1 MSDLYRL
8 ASGMVQDAAPI
19 RVRFGQITS
28 VQADRTCTVNVGGAD
43 VAGVKYAAGMA
54 PCPGKVAFLLTDGA
68 DLFAVD
74 HMAAA
79 DLTLAPRASRSANLT
94 VANTTDTAVTWAAVN
109 SDAWGCWNAASPTY
123 LSAPLTGRY
132 MATAQVEFAGDADGF
147 RQAWIRRNGSDVL
160 GYVKQISAAAAS
172 PTNMVVATGAFD
184 MTKADYV
191 ELVVRHNAGNDLVL
205 NRDSTHNP
213 HLTLIYLGP

>member
-1 MSDLYRL
+1 MSDLFRI

-19 RVRFGQITS
+19 RVRFGEITS
-28 VQADRTCTVNVGGAD
+28 VQANRTCTVNVGGAD

-79 DLTLAPRASRSANLT
+79 DLTLAPRASRNANLT

-147 RQAWIRRNGSDVL
+147 RQAWIRRNGTSVL
-160 GYVKQISAAAAS
+160 GYDKAISAAAAS
-172 PTNMVVATGAFD
+172 PTDMTVAAPSFD
-184 MTKADYV
+184 MTKGDYI
-191 ELVVRHNAGNDLVL
+191 ELIVRHNAGNDLVL
-205 NRDSTHNP
+205 NYDSSHNP
-213 HLTLIYLGP
+213 SLSLIYLGP